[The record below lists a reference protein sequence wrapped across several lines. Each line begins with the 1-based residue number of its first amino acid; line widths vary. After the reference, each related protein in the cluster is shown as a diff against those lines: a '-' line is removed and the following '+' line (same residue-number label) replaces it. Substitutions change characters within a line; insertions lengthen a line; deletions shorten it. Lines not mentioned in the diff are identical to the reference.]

1 MTRSRLSH
9 ADAMTL
15 WRARDVYR
23 VHAVLKGLLVLFW
36 GFQVLMYGAF
46 GYWWLGPLAVALQ
59 WGLLWGL
66 RQVLR
71 HIGRWAHQCL
81 WWSIDHAKAALAARR
96 YAERREP

>member
-23 VHAVLKGLLVLFW
+23 VHAVLKGLLGLFW
-36 GFQVLMYGAF
+36 GFQVLMYCAF

-59 WGLLWGL
+59 WAMLWCL
-66 RQVLR
+66 CWVLR
-71 HIGRWAHQCL
+71 RIGRWAQQGL
-81 WWSIDHAKAALAARR
+81 GWGNDHAQSAMQTW
-96 YAERREP
+96 RREDRR